1 MSSITGT
8 YKKVTDGSAEY
19 VEPLLD
25 ELLGKVL
32 FCRKDNGRGFSARLV
47 GVDGYKLIFQNSRG
61 DVMLND
67 FRRLVYISDQP
78 WTRQEAV

>member
-1 MSSITGT
+1 MDSITGT
-8 YKKVTDGSAEY
+8 YIKPAVASPADY
-19 VEPLLD
+19 LEPM
-25 ELLGKVL
+25 LGKVL